1 MAAAACIWLMFGMS
15 EVMNVPGL
23 STAKKLLML
32 CEPHGSYHPLLLMH
46 CKKQSGYLGFW
57 LARFLG
63 LGFKGTVFLEGEE
76 TIPFITKS
84 VKSFVDR
91 VGFHMT
97 LGYLLV
103 TSLWADLS
111 QFNLSPL
118 ALF

>member
-15 EVMNVPGL
+15 EFMNAPGL

-46 CKKQSGYLGFW
+46 CKKQNGYLGFW

-84 VKSFVDR
+84 EVFCRPRRLSHDTWVSVIDII
-91 VGFHMT
+91 VG
-97 LGYLLV
+97 
-103 TSLWADLS
+103 
-111 QFNLSPL
+111 
-118 ALF
+118 